1 MASDQAAIYARYS
14 SDNQREESIEAQVLA
29 IKEYCNRE
37 GIKVVSTYVDEAR
50 SATTDDRPEFLRM
63 IKDSQAGLWNLVIV
77 HKLDRF
83 ARNRYDSAFYKRELR
98 RAGVRLV
105 SVTEQLDGSPESIIL
120 ESVLEGMAEY
130 YSRNLAREVMKGM
143 KVNARKAKF
152 CGGTPPLGYDIVDGN
167 YVINETEAPWVR
179 LIFDM
184 YTAGRTYKQI
194 IDALN
199 ERGAKTKRNRPFGKN
214 SIHSILKNERYSGV
228 YIYNKG
234 TKKRH
239 NIEKKDVI
247 KVEDGI
253 PAITSLDTWKK
264 AQARLKSRRQGANSA
279 KRTFLLTGHV
289 VCGRCGGAM
298 TGNSYMAKGK
308 EYSYYRC
315 ARKKRNFQC
324 DMPDVPQDALENLVL
339 KSLSQIV
346 FNETLMDR
354 IANLVNE
361 YAETQNQGQAEEI
374 SYLKQE
380 LQEAQKK
387 INNLVDFVAQG
398 LGNRDVHEKLK
409 TKGERRDMLM
419 NRLRELE
426 TKQQIPI
433 TKDMIKHYLSRY
445 ATALTE
451 KKNAD
456 DLKEVIDALIDTI
469 IVHPE
474 SDAEINFRFFGAE
487 VSTSNGSGEGI

>member
-1 MASDQAAIYARYS
+1 MSKAAIYARYS
-14 SDNQREESIEAQVLA
+14 SDNQREESIEAQVRA
-29 IKEYCNRE
+29 IKEYCGRE
-37 GIKVVSTYVDEAR
+37 GIEVVATYVDEAK

-63 IKDSQAGLWNLVIV
+63 IKDSQAGLWSLVIV

-105 SVTEQLDGSPESIIL
+105 SITEQLDDSPESIIL

-143 KVNARKAKF
+143 KENAYQAKF
-152 CGGTPPLGYDIVDGN
+152 CGGTPPLGYDVIDGK
-167 YVINETEAPWVR
+167 YVINETEAQWVR

-184 YTAGRTYKQI
+184 YTTSRTYKQI

-199 ERGAKTKRNRPFGKN
+199 ERGARTKRDRPFAKN

-228 YIYNKG
+228 YVFNKG
-234 TKKRH
+234 TKKLH
-239 NIEKKDVI
+239 NIEKEDVI
-247 KVEDGI
+247 RVEDGI
-253 PAITSLDTWKK
+253 PAIISREIWEK
-264 AQARLKSRRQGANSA
+264 AQARLRSRRQGANSA

-289 VCGRCGGAM
+289 VCSKCGGAM
-298 TGNSYMAKGK
+298 TGNGYMAKGK

-315 ARKKRNFQC
+315 AQKKRNFQC
-324 DMPDVPQDALENLVL
+324 DMPDVAQDTLENLVL
-339 KSLSQIV
+339 ESLSQIV
-346 FNETLMDR
+346 FNEALMDR

-361 YAETQNQGQAEEI
+361 YAETQNQEQAEEL

-380 LQEAQKK
+380 LEKAQNK

-398 LGNRDVHEKLK
+398 LGNRDIHDKLK
-409 TKGERRDMLM
+409 TEGERRDTLM

-433 TKDMIKHYLSRY
+433 TRDMIKHYLSRY
-445 ATALTE
+445 ATALEETKSAE
-451 KKNAD
+451 D
-456 DLKEVIDALIDTI
+456 IKEVIDALVDTI
-469 IVHPE
+469 IVQP
-474 SDAEINFRFFGAE
+474 AGRAKINFRFFGAE
-487 VSTSNGSGEGI
+487 VSTLGGSGEGI